1 MHVTENIRPT
11 AIGQASRGDDLL
23 RFIFFLLGHIGP
35 IIKTELL
42 THSYDFFFIIL
53 VESFMDV
60 ISVHN
65 LVVFSRHESRV
76 RRDTDF

>member
-42 THSYDFFFIIL
+42 THSYDFFFYNFGR
-53 VESFMDV
+53 EFHGHHKCS
-60 ISVHN
+60 
-65 LVVFSRHESRV
+65 
-76 RRDTDF
+76 